1 MNRGGAAFPAHEPS
15 PVAASRQSAAVRRN
29 NQPAALCRDAAT
41 PRSWTCKTVEAT
53 HERRSRGHQSAHSE
67 WSAPTDVGGYG

>member
-41 PRSWTCKTVEAT
+41 PAFMDMQNPGSHPWT
-53 HERRSRGHQSAHSE
+53 S
-67 WSAPTDVGGYG
+67 